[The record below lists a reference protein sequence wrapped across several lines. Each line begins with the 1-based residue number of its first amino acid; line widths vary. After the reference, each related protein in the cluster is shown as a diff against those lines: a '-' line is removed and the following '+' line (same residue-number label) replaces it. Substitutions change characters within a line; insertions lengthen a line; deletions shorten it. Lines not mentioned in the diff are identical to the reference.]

1 MHWNRVKASPAQYPT
16 NHLTKHKCRAVVQP
30 GHQVGKSY
38 HHLLKVFNTFKP
50 ENVHILSPQ
59 KMFRNVLFQD
69 KSKENL
75 FSFQTPYLD
84 IG

>member
-1 MHWNRVKASPAQYPT
+1 M
-16 NHLTKHKCRAVVQP
+16 QP

-38 HHLLKVFNTFKP
+38 HHLLKVFNTFKS
-50 ENVHILSPQ
+50 ENVHILSLK

-69 KSKENL
+69 EPKENL
-75 FSFQTPYLD
+75 FAFQIPYLD